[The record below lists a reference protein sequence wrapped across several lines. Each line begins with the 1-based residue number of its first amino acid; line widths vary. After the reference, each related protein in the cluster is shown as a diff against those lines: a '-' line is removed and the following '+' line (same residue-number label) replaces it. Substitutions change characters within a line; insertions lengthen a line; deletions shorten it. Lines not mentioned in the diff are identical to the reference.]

1 MHTSRNADNLLD
13 RLATQHTGV
22 PIYVQLRE
30 QILHAIGDGT
40 LEPGDRLPTM
50 RQVAI
55 ALKVDLNTV
64 QRAYASLER
73 DGVLSASRGR
83 GTFVANPA
91 PQLDPAMRDAAIDA
105 LVHKTIASAK
115 SLGLDPVEVAHAIIA
130 KTGTPSDDL
139 SGENP

>member
-1 MHTSRNADNLLD
+1 MHTSINTYNLLD

-40 LEPGDRLPTM
+40 LVPGDRLPTM
-50 RQVAI
+50 RQVAV

-73 DGVLSASRGR
+73 EGVLSASRGR

-91 PQLDPAMRDAAIDA
+91 PQLDPAMRDTAIEA

-115 SLGLDPVEVAHAIIA
+115 SLGLDPVEVGEAIIA
-130 KTGTPSDDL
+130 KTGTRSDAP

>member
-1 MHTSRNADNLLD
+1 MHTSRNTDNLLE
-13 RLATQHTGV
+13 RLATQRTGV

-91 PQLDPAMRDAAIDA
+91 PQLDPAMRSVAIEG

-115 SLGLDPVEVAHAIIA
+115 SLGLDPVEVAEAMIA
-130 KTGTPSDDL
+130 KTGAGSDAH